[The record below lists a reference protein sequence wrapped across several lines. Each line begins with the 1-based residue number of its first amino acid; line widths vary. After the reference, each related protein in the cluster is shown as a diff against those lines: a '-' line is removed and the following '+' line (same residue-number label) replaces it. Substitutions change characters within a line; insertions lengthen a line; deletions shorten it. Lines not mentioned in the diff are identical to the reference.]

1 MRSSQS
7 SWLPRIGL
15 LYVALVIL
23 IPFLVSPKHAFAVA
37 AVSDDESSTDNYGT
51 VIGIDLGTTYSCVG
65 VMKNGKVEI
74 LANDQVIESL
84 HHTCRSMAMK
94 DWLGTLPRIKL
105 PLMST
110 TLFSILKD

>member
-7 SWLPRIGL
+7 S
-15 LYVALVIL
+15 LVTTYWFI
-23 IPFLVSPKHAFAVA
+23 ICGVSYTYTILVSPKHAFAVA

-74 LANDQVIESL
+74 WPTIKVIESL

>member
-23 IPFLVSPKHAFAVA
+23 IPFWFHRNAFAVA

-74 LANDQVIESL
+74 LATIKVIESL